1 MEVKIETVSEAIKLM
16 FFIYGLAA
24 VVSLAVAGV
33 IKLIFAGVKWR
44 RARADARSKAAADAA
59 SDTPGEPG
67 DAAPEGAD

>member
-1 MEVKIETVSEAIKLM
+1 MEVKIETVLESIKLM

-33 IKLIFAGVKWR
+33 IKLIFAGVQMRK
-44 RARADARSKAAADAA
+44 ARADARSKAVADA
-59 SDTPGEPG
+59 TGEPG